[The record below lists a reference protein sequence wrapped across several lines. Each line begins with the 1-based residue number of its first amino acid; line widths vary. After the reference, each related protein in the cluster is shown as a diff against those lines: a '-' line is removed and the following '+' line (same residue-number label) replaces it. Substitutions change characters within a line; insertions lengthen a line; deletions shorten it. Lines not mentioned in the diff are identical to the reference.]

1 MHIKDPLIDPCRK
14 VLYRNFHEIETK
26 FKIVYLVEI
35 SRNKNKFFILL
46 FPNYEQPEMFLNQIL
61 SYKIGEKLLSLV
73 NNNLIKFIKT
83 FDIKFGKLVLEN
95 YHFGFVYQELLTRV
109 LEESTAIKWLLRR
122 IKVFHYTWKNIK
134 VK

>member
-109 LEESTAIKWLLRR
+109 LEESTAIK
-122 IKVFHYTWKNIK
+122 
-134 VK
+134 